1 MLIRRAGDILEAPMM
16 TPPEF
21 ETRCTAWLS
30 DEKNASAEGF
40 AGILAASFEVL
51 GTFQRDLAVEFEVAE
66 STVSRWAKGTARP
79 HPRIQKQVIRSLQR
93 RAGKIVPRTRAN
105 TSPGLGAPISLAA
118 KPR

>member
-1 MLIRRAGDILEAPMM
+1 M
-16 TPPEF
+16 TTPAEF
-21 ETRCTAWLS
+21 ETSCNAWLS
-30 DEKNASAEGF
+30 HEKTASAEAF
-40 AGILAASFEVL
+40 AQILAVSFEVL

-93 RAGKIVPRTRAN
+93 RAAKRTRA
-105 TSPGLGAPISLAA
+105 TSHPSPGISPPLPLAA

>member
-1 MLIRRAGDILEAPMM
+1 M
-16 TPPEF
+16 TTPAEF
-21 ETRCTAWLS
+21 ETTCAAWLNN
-30 DEKNASAEGF
+30 EKNASTEGF

-93 RAGKIVPRTRAN
+93 RAGKLVPRAQATSS
-105 TSPGLGAPISLAA
+105 TSPGAPVPLAA